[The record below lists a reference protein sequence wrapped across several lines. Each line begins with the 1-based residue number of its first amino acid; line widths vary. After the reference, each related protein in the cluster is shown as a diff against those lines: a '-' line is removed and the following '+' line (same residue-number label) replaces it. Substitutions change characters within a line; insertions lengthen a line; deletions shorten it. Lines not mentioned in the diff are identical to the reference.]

1 MDKTIVLQSRTV
13 VQQILLNVRSFSI
26 YILSKMKRFLIFLS
40 QYMELKKRI
49 IIGEKVI
56 CEIFCSIETNSS
68 NIVIQFAIHLT
79 IYIGRNFTLFPLNTS
94 GSRQPSYMQRKIKHN
109 SCLYLFE
116 MWNVQSNHNCDLINN
131 AGPDKLSLC
140 VNTI

>member
-1 MDKTIVLQSRTV
+1 MDKTIVLQYRTV

-40 QYMELKKRI
+40 QYMGLKCTIILKKRI

-68 NIVIQFAIHLT
+68 NIVIQFAIYLT
-79 IYIGRNFTLFPLNTS
+79 IYIGRNFYSVPCKYIRL
-94 GSRQPSYMQRKIKHN
+94 
-109 SCLYLFE
+109 
-116 MWNVQSNHNCDLINN
+116 
-131 AGPDKLSLC
+131 
-140 VNTI
+140 